1 MDMDLKGG
9 DLKNGISD
17 GRDLDGMTPDC
28 TGRNGAP
35 LDGPDRDGPDRDG
48 PDRDGVPGG
57 RYAAFRR
64 FLSRFDHRP
73 GAARAAERSAGL
85 PVRAMLLG
93 LLSSRRQ
100 AHTRR
105 LWARW
110 LEPVMLRDPALLS
123 IADPLPGCI
132 RVLDTAGWWP
142 ALSRR
147 MDDLPATVQNRLDNR
162 LADGA
167 LDRVLAS
174 PEMVDW
180 AEVLRDRSLTVLD
193 ALRTDPTALALFL
206 EEANTHRMRAASA
219 LAIPGGV
226 VTLRPLDGADV
237 ETLAAALRLSDGWRT
252 LGGRAPDMEIDELL
266 ACVRGAMAN
275 DSVPPEAMA
284 LFAVAGLY
292 ARRDPLLG
300 AALRALLPLPLVDS
314 AAAWLTAHSE
324 EADGGVSDTPM
335 RGGSP
340 AHAPDRGLRD
350 LFEAARRSGQSLS
363 APPAS
368 PLAGVMNITGTPG
381 GR

>member
-1 MDMDLKGG
+1 MDMDIKGG
-9 DLKNGISD
+9 DLKNGDSND
-17 GRDLDGMTPDC
+17 RDLDGMTPNATTLDG
-28 TGRNGAP
+28 TSLDGAP
-35 LDGPDRDGPDRDG
+35 A
-48 PDRDGVPGG
+48 G

-64 FLSRFDHRP
+64 FLSRFDRRP
-73 GAARAAERSAGL
+73 DATRTADRPAGL

-110 LEPVMLRDPALLS
+110 LEPVMLRDPVLLS
-123 IADPLPGCI
+123 VAEPLPGCI

-147 MDDLPATVQNRLDNR
+147 MDDLPATVQTRLENQ
-162 LADGA
+162 LVDGA

-174 PEMVDW
+174 AEMVDW
-180 AEVLRDRSLTVLD
+180 AEVMRERSLTVLD
-193 ALRTDPTALALFL
+193 ALRTDPAALALFL
-206 EEANTHRMRAASA
+206 EEANTHRMRAAST

-226 VTLRPLDGADV
+226 AALRPLDGTDV
-237 ETLAAALRLSDGWRT
+237 DTLATALRLSDRWRV

-292 ARRDPLLG
+292 TRRDPLLG
-300 AALRALLPLPLVDS
+300 AALRALLPLPLVDA

-324 EADGGVSDTPM
+324 ETDGAVTDLPTHGGNPT
-335 RGGSP
+335 RGL
-340 AHAPDRGLRD
+340 DRGLRD
-350 LFEAARRSGQSLS
+350 LYEAARRSGDSP
-363 APPAS
+363 PPAPAERLGH
-368 PLAGVMNITGTPG
+368 PLAGVVNVTGAPG
-381 GR
+381 VR

>member
-1 MDMDLKGG
+1 MTP
-9 DLKNGISD
+9 NNAT
-17 GRDLDGMTPDC
+17 LDGTVMPLD
-28 TGRNGAP
+28 GAGPNGAP
-35 LDGPDRDGPDRDG
+35 TGP
-48 PDRDGVPGG
+48 
-57 RYAAFRR
+57 YAAFRR
-64 FLSRFDHRP
+64 FLSRFDHRLTAP
-73 GAARAAERSAGL
+73 RATERPASL

-123 IADPLPGCI
+123 VADPLPGCI

-147 MDDLPATVQNRLDNR
+147 MDDLPVTVQTRLENR

-180 AEVLRDRSLTVLD
+180 AEVLRDRSLAVLE

-206 EEANTHRMRAASA
+206 EEANAHRMRAAST

-226 VTLRPLDGADV
+226 GALRPLDGSDV
-237 ETLAAALRLSDGWRT
+237 DTLAAALLLSDGWRR

-266 ACVRGAMAN
+266 ACVRGALAN
-275 DSVPPEAMA
+275 DSVTPEAMA

-292 ARRDPLLG
+292 TRRDPLLG
-300 AALRALLPLPLVDS
+300 AALRALLPLPLVDA
-314 AAAWLTAHSE
+314 AAAWLTAHTDE
-324 EADGGVSDTPM
+324 TDGGVTDLATPGGGPA
-335 RGGSP
+335 RGF
-340 AHAPDRGLRD
+340 DRGLRD
-350 LFEAARRSGQSLS
+350 LLEAARRSGGGR
-363 APPAS
+363 PPSPAERPGP
-368 PLAGVMNITGTPG
+368 PLAGAINITGTPG
-381 GR
+381 AR

>member
-1 MDMDLKGG
+1 
-9 DLKNGISD
+9 
-17 GRDLDGMTPDC
+17 MTPDG
-28 TGRNGAP
+28 TGPNGAP
-35 LDGPDRDGPDRDG
+35 I
-48 PDRDGVPGG
+48 G

-73 GAARAAERSAGL
+73 GASRAADRPGGL
-85 PVRAMLLG
+85 PVRAMFLG

-110 LEPVMLRDPALLS
+110 LEPVMLRDPVLLS

-162 LADGA
+162 LVDGA

-193 ALRTDPTALALFL
+193 ALRTDPAALALFL

-226 VTLRPLDGADV
+226 VALRPLDGTDV
-237 ETLAAALRLSDGWRT
+237 DTLATALRLSDRWRP

-266 ACVRGAMAN
+266 ACVRGALTS
-275 DSVPPEAMA
+275 DSIPPEALA

-292 ARRDPLLG
+292 TRRDPLLG
-300 AALRALLPLPLVDS
+300 AALRALLPLPLVDA

-324 EADGGVSDTPM
+324 EADGSVSDLSMPGVSPM
-335 RGGSP
+335 RAS
-340 AHAPDRGLRD
+340 DRGLRD
-350 LFEAARRSGQSLS
+350 LFEAARRSGRSLS
-363 APPAS
+363 PSPAKRPAS
-368 PLAGVMNITGTPG
+368 PPAGVMNVTGTPG
-381 GR
+381 AR

>member
-9 DLKNGISD
+9 DLKNGDSN
-17 GRDLDGMTPDC
+17 GRDLDGMTSDA
-28 TGRNGAP
+28 TTLDGTNLDGAP
-35 LDGPDRDGPDRDG
+35 T
-48 PDRDGVPGG
+48 G

-64 FLSRFDHRP
+64 FLSRFDHHP
-73 GAARAAERSAGL
+73 GASRAADRTVGL

-110 LEPVMLRDPALLS
+110 LEPVMLRDPVLLS
-123 IADPLPGCI
+123 VAEPLPGCI

-147 MDDLPATVQNRLDNR
+147 MDDLPATVQNRLENR
-162 LADGA
+162 LVNGA

-180 AEVLRDRSLTVLD
+180 ADVLRDRSLAVLD

-206 EEANTHRMRAASA
+206 EEANTHRMRAAST

-226 VTLRPLDGADV
+226 AMLRPLDGMDV
-237 ETLAAALRLSDGWRT
+237 DTLAAALRLSDGWRT

-266 ACVRGAMAN
+266 ACVRGALAS

-292 ARRDPLLG
+292 TRRDPLLG
-300 AALRALLPLPLVDS
+300 AALRALLPLPLVDA

-324 EADGGVSDTPM
+324 ETDGGVSDLTALGGGPA
-335 RGGSP
+335 RGS
-340 AHAPDRGLRD
+340 DRGLRD
-350 LFEAARRSGQSLS
+350 LFEAARRSGQSPS
-363 APPAS
+363 PAS
-368 PLAGVMNITGTPG
+368 AERLGLPMAGAVDAPG
-381 GR
+381 APGVR

>member
-1 MDMDLKGG
+1 MDMDLRGG
-9 DLKNGISD
+9 NLKNGDSN
-17 GRDLDGMTPDC
+17 GRDLNAALTSRC
-28 TGRNGAP
+28 
-35 LDGPDRDGPDRDG
+35 
-48 PDRDGVPGG
+48 
-57 RYAAFRR
+57 AAFRR

-73 GAARAAERSAGL
+73 GASRAADPPASL

-110 LEPVMLRDPALLS
+110 LEPVMLRDPVLLS
-123 IADPLPGCI
+123 VADPLPGCI

-147 MDDLPATVQNRLDNR
+147 MDDLSATVQNRLDNR
-162 LADGA
+162 LAEGA

-174 PEMVDW
+174 PEMVNW
-180 AEVLRDRSLTVLD
+180 AEVLRDRSLAVLD

-206 EEANTHRMRAASA
+206 EEANSHRMRAAST

-226 VTLRPLDGADV
+226 AALRPLDGTDV
-237 ETLAAALRLSDGWRT
+237 DTLTAALRLSDGWRT

-266 ACVRGAMAN
+266 ACVRGALSN

-292 ARRDPLLG
+292 TRRDPLLG

-324 EADGGVSDTPM
+324 ETDGGASGLPVL
-335 RGGSP
+335 GGST
-340 AHAPDRGLRD
+340 AHGSDRGLRD

-363 APPAS
+363 APPAGQLAP
-368 PLAGVMNITGTPG
+368 PLAGVMNASGTPG